1 MALKYTKKVLE
12 YFLHP
17 KNMGEIEGADAE
29 ATEGSPACGDM
40 VSVYLKVN
48 PKTHVIEDIK
58 FKSYGCASNIA
69 TASIITEMAKGKKLE
84 EAKKIEWNA
93 AADELGGLP
102 SVKMHCSVLAA
113 KTLMAAIRDYEQKHG
128 LAKAGAEG
136 ETELTSENVMNE
148 LMGVINPD
156 IGINIVRLKMVKNVE
171 VDGKA
176 GAVKVEISLGNT
188 DEMFTENIKEEVE
201 EHVKALKGV
210 KKVEVSVSK

>member
-17 KNMGEIEGADAE
+17 KNMGEIAGADAE

-40 VSVYLKVN
+40 VTVYLKVGS
-48 PKTHVIEDIK
+48 KTHVIEDIK

-69 TASIITEMAKGKKLE
+69 TASIITEMAKGKTLE
-84 EAKKIEWNA
+84 QAKKIEWNA

-113 KTLMAAIRDYEQKHG
+113 KTLMAAIKDYEVKHG

-136 ETELTSENVMNE
+136 MAELTPENVINE

-156 IGINIVRLKMVKNVE
+156 IGISIVRLKMVKNVE
-171 VDGKA
+171 VDEKA
-176 GAVKVEISLGNT
+176 GTVKVEIALGNT
-188 DEMFTENIKEEVE
+188 DAMFADNIREEVE
-201 EHVKALKGV
+201 AHVKAMKGV

>member
-1 MALKYTKKVLE
+1 LKYTKKVLE

-17 KNMGEIEGADAE
+17 KNMGEIEGADAQ

-40 VSVYLKVN
+40 VTVYLKVS

-69 TASIITEMAKGKKLE
+69 TASIITEMAKGKTLD
-84 EAKKIEWNA
+84 EAKKIQWNA

-113 KTLMAAIRDYEQKHG
+113 KTLMAAIKEYEMKHG
-128 LAKAGAEG
+128 LAKAGEM
-136 ETELTSENVMNE
+136 ELTSENVMNE
-148 LMGVINPD
+148 LAGVINPD

-171 VDGKA
+171 VDAKTGT
-176 GAVKVEISLGNT
+176 VKVEIALGNT
-188 DEMFTENIKEEVE
+188 DAMFAANIKEEVE

-210 KKVEVSVSK
+210 KKAEVSVSK